1 MHAAGRIGQV
11 DVMVTLVVAPSRNV
25 RTSQICVRRYIAI
38 DIITRQKRNI
48 QLRLLSSEKELI
60 QYINYRLM
68 EKVFQLIEKSILIA
82 QVLRAEGKIGCITY
96 DLFRHNIQQIEEELR
111 KYSFTEGPD
120 EKSFSNVEKYVNEH
134 INYADTDSL
143 IIELGRRSFFVKKIE
158 EEEV

>member
-1 MHAAGRIGQV
+1 
-11 DVMVTLVVAPSRNV
+11 
-25 RTSQICVRRYIAI
+25 
-38 DIITRQKRNI
+38 
-48 QLRLLSSEKELI
+48 
-60 QYINYRLM
+60 M
-68 EKVFQLIEKSILIA
+68 EKIFQLTEKAILIA

-143 IIELGRRSFFVKKIE
+143 IIELGRRSFFVKKIGE
-158 EEEV
+158 DDV

>member
-1 MHAAGRIGQV
+1 MLFG
-11 DVMVTLVVAPSRNV
+11 
-25 RTSQICVRRYIAI
+25 RYIAI
-38 DIITRQKRNI
+38 GIITRQKLDI
-48 QLRLLSSEKELI
+48 QLRLLSSGKELI

-68 EKVFQLIEKSILIA
+68 EKIFQLIEKANLIA
-82 QVLRAEGKIGCITY
+82 EILESEGKINIDTY
-96 DLFRHNIQQIEEELR
+96 GLLHGNIQQIEEELR

-158 EEEV
+158 EENV